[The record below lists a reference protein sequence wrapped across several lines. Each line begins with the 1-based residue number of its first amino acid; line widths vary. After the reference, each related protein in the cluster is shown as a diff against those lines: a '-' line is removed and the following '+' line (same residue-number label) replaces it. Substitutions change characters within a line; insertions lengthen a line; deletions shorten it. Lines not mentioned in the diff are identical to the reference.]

1 MTHVETGRR
10 LVQQQQA
17 GSVQRLTAGELHQD
31 ACEMRALL
39 LAAGERRQ
47 LPIAE
52 MRQSDLVERGID
64 QPLRAGAAGIA
75 RAHMDDLLDRER
87 EGDADM
93 LRQHRAV
100 VGEPRGG

>member
-1 MTHVETGRR
+1 M
-10 LVQQQQA
+10 
-17 GSVQRLTAGELHQD
+17 QRLTAGELHQD

-39 LAAGERRQ
+39 FAAGERRQ

-75 RAHMDDLLDRER
+75 STVNGKVTLTCCDSIARWCASS
-87 EGDADM
+87 
-93 LRQHRAV
+93 
-100 VGEPRGG
+100 RGG